1 MEVLNSIHQFN
12 WKHHQM
18 YYCIFHPSPGA
29 KVICNSDLCAC
40 TNAQLCVSR
49 QRGSPLFVLI
59 ENNIKTSQPS
69 EKKRKQK
76 REWGERST
84 EKKKQQGIDGEE
96 AISNLVY

>member
-1 MEVLNSIHQFN
+1 
-12 WKHHQM
+12 M
-18 YYCIFHPSPGA
+18 YDCIFHPSPGA

-49 QRGSPLFVLI
+49 QRGSPLFVPI

-69 EKKRKQK
+69 GKRKQ
-76 REWGERST
+76 EGESGGERSG
-84 EKKKQQGIDGEE
+84 KKRRGIDGEE

>member
-1 MEVLNSIHQFN
+1 
-12 WKHHQM
+12 M

-69 EKKRKQK
+69 EKKKESK
-76 REWGERST
+76 RESGAKEVL
-84 EKKKQQGIDGEE
+84 EKKNSKGLMEKKQ
-96 AISNLVY
+96 